1 MKKLITRTTKP
12 NLLFKRQGK
21 VLLAQSMLVG
31 LVFSG
36 HASAN
41 VLENAPIFNDA
52 ISINKADI
60 TVKGTVKDSNGEP
73 LPGAAVTIQ
82 GKSIGT
88 ITDLDGKFSLD
99 VPANSTLVISFL
111 GFTSQTISVGNQT
124 EINVVLEEEAAAL
137 DEYVVTAFGMA
148 KEQKALGYA
157 TTTVKS
163 DELVKVGTPNV
174 ASALYGKAP
183 GVRIQTGAGG
193 ATSAVNI
200 QVRGIN
206 SITGKN
212 QPLIVLDGVPIRNEE
227 VTNNSYSQDQ
237 RLRGNGLL
245 DINPADIDNI
255 SILKGAS
262 AAALYGSE
270 AVNGVVLITT
280 KKGKA
285 GKNGM
290 SVDFNANYTV
300 DKIAY
305 LPRYQNV
312 RGPGAPA
319 HVYDY
324 GQSEDG
330 FNYTEDGV
338 RTVPNTTNNF
348 GPVFDGQPM
357 LAWDGV
363 SRPYVAQED
372 NYAALFNNP
381 VSSQVNV
388 AISNANDKGS
398 FRLSLT
404 RQDNEAL
411 SLNSKN
417 SKNIVN
423 LNSSYQVSKR
433 VKTDLMINYI
443 NQNTKNR
450 PYSVDRM
457 INNFTGMMTRF
468 DNGAWYLDRY
478 QTSLGY
484 RFVTGTGQSLTSDE
498 NISGNGF
505 LSDIAD
511 YVWRVNKYQYSELSN
526 RVIGS
531 LTNHI
536 DITED
541 LNLRARISTD
551 FTNRYSEDARA
562 TERPLDFGPSGSF
575 GMETELFSILY
586 GDVMLNYRK
595 KLTEE
600 VTLRAMAG
608 YTARKESMSSIARST
623 AGGLTTENLFDVV
636 ASANIPNNSSVRTH
650 RVIDAALGTVNLD
663 YKGVWFV
670 EGTIR
675 RDRISTM
682 NPNNNTFVYPSVN
695 SSFAISDAI
704 VLPEFITFSK
714 LRGSWGI
721 VGNYPDIY
729 KANIAYT
736 QNSLGEQQPGGS
748 NVLYTFMPSA
758 FGNDEIRPEQKH
770 EFEFGL
776 DTRFFN
782 NRFGLDISYYNAQI
796 RDQILPLTLPSSSG
810 AKSILTNIGTL
821 RNQGV
826 EVSLNGAIMESADFG
841 WNAILNVARNVNK
854 VEKLANGA
862 TELLHA
868 DYDGNAAQLRSVVGQ
883 PMGDFYTRPIAT
895 DADGNKIVQPNGL
908 YKIDSENWI
917 KTGNAMPDAVG
928 GFINDFRYK
937 NFNLSAVI
945 DFQIGGSVMPTG
957 INWMISRGLTE
968 ESLNY
973 MNEER
978 GGLAYYQEI
987 TYNDEGEVIKTTG
1000 IQVPHS
1006 TVQGPNGETVYHDGM
1021 LMDGVTADGEANTN
1035 VISQAYYYNQTYNW
1049 GGPQYSQSRYELY
1062 VKDNNYAKMR
1072 ELSLGYTVPNHI
1084 TEKIGASNVNIS
1096 VFGRNLFFL
1105 YRSIKDLDPEVM
1117 TGGSR
1122 WTQTL
1127 TSAGTN
1133 PATRTYGVMLRA
1145 KF

>member
-1 MKKLITRTTKP
+1 MKKLITRKTKP
-12 NLLFKRQGK
+12 NLPFKRKSK

-31 LVFSG
+31 LVLSG

-41 VLENAPIFNDA
+41 VLENAPIFNDG

-60 TVKGTVKDSNGEP
+60 TIKGTVTDTNGEP

-88 ITDLDGKFSLD
+88 ITDLDGKFTLD
-99 VPANSTLVISFL
+99 VPANSTLVVSFL
-111 GFTSQTISVGNQT
+111 GFTTQTIAIGNQT
-124 EINVVLEEEAAAL
+124 ELNIVLEEEAAAL
-137 DEYVVTAFGMA
+137 DEYVVTAFGMD
-148 KEQKALGYA
+148 KKQKALGYA

-200 QVRGIN
+200 QIRGVN

-227 VTNNSYSQDQ
+227 VTNNNYWSDQ

-280 KKGKA
+280 KKGKS
-285 GKNGM
+285 GEKGM

-305 LPRYQNV
+305 LPKYQNV
-312 RGPGAPA
+312 RGPGGPA
-319 HVYDY
+319 HVWDL
-324 GQSEDG
+324 GQAEDG
-330 FNYTEDGV
+330 FNYDEETGE
-338 RTVPNTTNNF
+338 RIVPNTTINF
-348 GPVFDGQPM
+348 GPEFDGQPM
-357 LAWDGV
+357 RTWDGEM
-363 SRPYVAQED
+363 RPYVAQED

-423 LNSSYQVSKR
+423 LNSTYKVSKKW
-433 VKTDLMINYI
+433 KTDLMINYI

-450 PYSVDRM
+450 PYSIDRM
-457 INNFTGMMTRF
+457 INNFGGMMTRF
-468 DNGAWYLDRY
+468 DNGAWYLDNY
-478 QTSLGY
+478 QTSRGY
-484 RFVTGTGQSLTSDE
+484 RFVTGNGQSLTPDE
-498 NISGNGF
+498 NISGSGF
-505 LSDIAD
+505 LSAIAD
-511 YVWRVNKYQYSELSN
+511 YAWRVNKHMLNENSN

-531 LTNHI
+531 LTNTF
-536 DITED
+536 DITKE
-541 LNLRARISTD
+541 LNLRARVSTD
-551 FTNRYSEDARA
+551 FTNRYSEDARS
-562 TERPLDFGPSGSF
+562 TTRPLAFGPSGSF
-575 GMETELFSILY
+575 GMRTELFSILY
-586 GDVMLNYRK
+586 GDVMLNYK
-595 KLTEE
+595 KQITDE
-600 VTLRAMAG
+600 VTFSAMAG
-608 YTARKESMSSIARST
+608 YTARQESFNTVNRST
-623 AGGLTTENLFDVV
+623 NGGLSSENLFDVV
-636 ASANIPNNSSVRTH
+636 ASTNIPNSGSNRTD

-682 NPNNNTFVYPSVN
+682 NPDNNTFVYPSVN

-704 VLPEFITFSK
+704 TLPQFITFSK

-729 KANIAYT
+729 RANIAYN
-736 QNSLGEQQPGGS
+736 QNSLGEQQPGGN
-748 NVLYTFMPSA
+748 NVLYTNLGTS
-758 FGNDEIRPEQKH
+758 FGNDLIRPEQKH

-782 NRFGLDISYYNAQI
+782 NRFGLDVSYYNAQI
-796 RDQILPLTLPSSSG
+796 RDQILPLTLPSTSG
-810 AKSILTNIGTL
+810 ARSVLTNIGTL

-826 EVSLNGAIMESADFG
+826 EVSLNGAIIETRDFG
-841 WNAILNVARNVNK
+841 WNAIFNIAKNVNK

-862 TELLHA
+862 TELLHR
-868 DYDGNAAQLRSVVGQ
+868 DYDGNAAQLRSVVGN
-883 PMGDFYTRPIAT
+883 PMGDFYARPVAT
-895 DADGNKIVQPNGL
+895 DDNGNRIVQPNGL
-908 YKIDSENWI
+908 YKIDDQNWI
-917 KTGNAMPDAVG
+917 KAGNAMPDAVG
-928 GFINDFRYK
+928 GFINDVRYK
-937 NFNLSAVI
+937 NFNVSAVI

-957 INWMISRGLTE
+957 INWMTSRGLTE
-968 ESLNY
+968 ESLNN

-978 GGLAYYQEI
+978 GGLAYYQ
-987 TYNDEGEVIKTTG
+987 DEDGQGV
-1000 IQVPHS
+1000 QVPHS
-1006 TVQGPNGETVYHDGM
+1006 TTQGPNGETVYHDGM
-1021 LMDGVTADGEANTN
+1021 LMDGVTADGQENTN
-1035 VISQAYYYNQTYNW
+1035 VVSQAYYYQMTYNW

-1062 VKDNNYAKMR
+1062 IKDNDYAKLR
-1072 ELSLGYTVPNHI
+1072 ELSIGYTLPNHI
-1084 TEKIGASNVNIS
+1084 TSKIGASNVNVS

-1105 YRSIKDLDPEVM
+1105 YRNIKNLDPEVL

-1122 WTQTL
+1122 WAQSL

>member
-1 MKKLITRTTKP
+1 MKKIITHKAKP
-12 NLLFKRQGK
+12 NLLFKRKGK
-21 VLLAQSMLVG
+21 LLVAQTMLLGG
-31 LVFSG
+31 LAFSG
-36 HASAN
+36 YASAS

-52 ISINKADI
+52 IGINKADI
-60 TVKGTVKDSNGEP
+60 KVKGTVTDSNGEP

-82 GKSIGT
+82 GKSVGT
-88 ITDLDGKFSLD
+88 ITDLDGKFTLD
-99 VPANSTLVISFL
+99 VPANSTLVVSFL
-111 GFTSQTISVGNQT
+111 GFTSQTIAIGNQT
-124 EINVVLEEEAAAL
+124 EFNIVLEEEAAAL

-157 TTTVKS
+157 TTTIKS
-163 DELVKVGTPNV
+163 DELVKVGTPNL
-174 ASALYGKAP
+174 ATALYGKAP
-183 GVRIQTGAGG
+183 GVRISSGAGG

-200 QVRGIN
+200 QIRGVN

-227 VTNNSYSQDQ
+227 VRNNDYWNDQ

-280 KKGKA
+280 KKGKT
-285 GKNGM
+285 GDKGM
-290 SVDFNANYTV
+290 SVDFSANYTM

-312 RGPGAPA
+312 RGPGMPSRIQ
-319 HVYDY
+319 DL

-330 FNYTEDGV
+330 FNYTEDGQ
-338 RTVPNTTNNF
+338 RTVPNTTTNF
-348 GPVFDGQPM
+348 GPEFDGKPM
-357 LAWDGV
+357 LAWDGI

-388 AISNANDKGS
+388 AISNATDKGN

-423 LNSSYQVSKR
+423 LNSSYKVSKK

-450 PYSVDRM
+450 PYSIDRM
-457 INNFTGMMTRF
+457 INNFSGMMSRF
-468 DNGAWYLDRY
+468 DNGAWYLDKY
-478 QTSLGY
+478 QTSRGY
-484 RFVTGTGQSLTSDE
+484 RFVTGNGDSATPDE
-498 NISGNGF
+498 NITGNGF
-505 LSDIAD
+505 LADIAD
-511 YVWRVNKYQYSELSN
+511 YAWRVNRHQYSEKSN
-526 RVIGS
+526 RLIGS

-541 LNLRARISTD
+541 LNLRARLSTD
-551 FTNRYSEDARA
+551 LTSRYSEDARA
-562 TERPLDFGPSGSF
+562 TERALDFGPSGSF

-608 YTARKESMSSIARST
+608 YTARTESYNSISRST
-623 AGGLTTENLFDVV
+623 SGGLTTENLFDIV
-636 ASANIPNNSSVRTH
+636 ASANIPNNSSTRTR
-650 RVIDAALGTVNLD
+650 RVIDAAMGTVNLD

-704 VLPEFITFSK
+704 TLPEFITFSK

-729 KANIAYT
+729 RANIAYN

-748 NVLYTFMPSA
+748 NVLYTIMPSA

-810 AKSILTNIGTL
+810 ARSILTNIGTL
-821 RNQGV
+821 RNTGV
-826 EVSLNGAIMESADFG
+826 EVSLNGAIVETRDFG
-841 WNAILNVARNVNK
+841 WNAVFNIAKNVNK

-868 DYDGNAAQLRSVVGQ
+868 DYDGNAAQLRSVVGR
-883 PMGDFYTRPIAT
+883 PMGDFYARPIAT
-895 DADGNKIVQPNGL
+895 DDNGNKIVQPNGL
-908 YKIDSENWI
+908 YKIDDQNWI
-917 KTGNAMPDAVG
+917 QVGNAMPDAVG

-937 NFNLSAVI
+937 NFNFSAVM

-978 GGLAYYQEI
+978 GGLAYYQ
-987 TYNDEGEVIKTTG
+987 DENGQGV
-1000 IQVPHS
+1000 QVPHS
-1006 TVQGPNGETVYHDGM
+1006 MAQGPNGETVYHDGM
-1021 LMDGVTADGEANTN
+1021 LMDGVTADGAPNSN
-1035 VISQAYYYNQTYNW
+1035 VVSQAYYYWNTYNW

-1062 VKDNNYAKMR
+1062 IKDNDYVKMR
-1072 ELSLGYTVPNHI
+1072 ELNIGYTLPNHI
-1084 TEKIGASNVNIS
+1084 TSKLGASNVNLS

-1105 YRSIKDLDPEVM
+1105 YRNIKDLDPEVL

-1122 WTQTL
+1122 WEQTL